1 MNPEYVEPFNSR
13 NQEIGGANTTN
24 RRGAARQALAFR
36 PVSRHCQALAV
47 CPVSRRRQALA
58 FRPVYRHRQALAV
71 CPVSRHRQALAFR
84 PVSRHC
90 QALAV
95 CPVSRRRQAL
105 AFRPVSRH
113 RQALAVCPVSRR
125 AAPRRFFSHFHEW
138 PPLRSRAQ
146 KEHQRRSPKA
156 ASFARHRK
164 RWHTK

>member
-36 PVSRHCQALAV
+36 PVSRH
-47 CPVSRRRQALA
+47 
-58 FRPVYRHRQALAV
+58 
-71 CPVSRHRQALAFR
+71 
-84 PVSRHC
+84 
-90 QALAV
+90 
-95 CPVSRRRQAL
+95 
-105 AFRPVSRH
+105 

-125 AAPRRFFSHFHEW
+125 AAPRRFFSHCHGW
-138 PPLRSRAQ
+138 PPLQSGAQ
-146 KEHQRRSPKA
+146 KEHQQQSPGA